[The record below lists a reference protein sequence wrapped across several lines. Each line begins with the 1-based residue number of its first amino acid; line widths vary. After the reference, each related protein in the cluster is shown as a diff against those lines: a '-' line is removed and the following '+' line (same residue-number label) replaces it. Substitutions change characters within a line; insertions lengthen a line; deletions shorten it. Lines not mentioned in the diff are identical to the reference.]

1 MEIMTMTRNF
11 MNYIKQID
19 FKTFKSKQRL
29 SVPDIREDDAVFAG
43 VMIFDLFFEGS
54 KFTSYTDYRG
64 PPEFEGIKPKNFGH
78 WHYIFDKCMTDMSA
92 KPVGTSEAPGERSSY
107 LEKWWDSLKKV
118 MRLHK

>member
-1 MEIMTMTRNF
+1 MTRNF

-19 FKTFKSKQRL
+19 FKTFKCNKRL
-29 SVPDIREDDAVFAG
+29 TVPDIRDDDAVFAG
-43 VMIFDLFFEGS
+43 VMVFDLFFEGS
-54 KFTSYTDYRG
+54 KFVNYPDYRG

-92 KPVGTSEAPGERSSY
+92 KPVGAEVPAERSSY
-107 LEKWWDSLKKV
+107 LERWWDSLKKV